1 MTVATGTRL
10 FELPLTDEPA
20 RTETAKTKQRKEE
33 APGQCSARTGADDAA
48 MRRFAAVYSDGGRL
62 TLGQKLECV
71 WEGLSAAGAA
81 PCPLCGG
88 RMLRHAEAAR
98 CTGCGSTLA

>member
-1 MTVATGTRL
+1 MTVATGTRP
-10 FELPLTDEPA
+10 FELPLTPELERPTSDRVTPA
-20 RTETAKTKQRKEE
+20 RS
-33 APGQCSARTGADDAA
+33 PS
-48 MRRFAAVYSDGGRL
+48 SDGGRL
-62 TLGQKLECV
+62 TLEERLECV

-88 RMLRHAEAAR
+88 RMLREAEAAR

>member
-1 MTVATGTRL
+1 MTVATGARL
-10 FELPLTDEPA
+10 FELPLTPERERA
-20 RTETAKTKQRKEE
+20 QTKV
-33 APGQCSARTGADDAA
+33 S
-48 MRRFAAVYSDGGRL
+48 SDGGRL

-88 RMLRHAEAAR
+88 RMLRAVDAAR
-98 CTGCGSTLA
+98 CTGCGSTLT

>member
-10 FELPLTDEPA
+10 FERDQT
-20 RTETAKTKQRKEE
+20 
-33 APGQCSARTGADDAA
+33 A
-48 MRRFAAVYSDGGRL
+48 MRRFAAVSSDGGRL
-62 TLGQKLECV
+62 TLEQRLECV

-88 RMLRHAEAAR
+88 RMLREAEAAR